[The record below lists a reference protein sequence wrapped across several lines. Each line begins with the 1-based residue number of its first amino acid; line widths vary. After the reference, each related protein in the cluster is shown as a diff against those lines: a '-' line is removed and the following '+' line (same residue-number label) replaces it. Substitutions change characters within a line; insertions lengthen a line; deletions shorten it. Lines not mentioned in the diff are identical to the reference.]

1 MELIEVIAKAH
12 FENPKTGAVTR
23 KQRLRIG
30 KQLAEYLEGLGLVDF
45 VNPPQA
51 VVINAP
57 KIEPVILGGDE
68 QSTLSQLGQASQET
82 IATPFRRGR
91 RRKTNE

>member
-1 MELIEVIAKAH
+1 M
-12 FENPKTGAVTR
+12 
-23 KQRLRIG
+23 
-30 KQLAEYLEGLGLVDF
+30 VDF

-51 VVINAP
+51 VVINTP
-57 KIEPVILGGDE
+57 KIEPVTLGGDE
-68 QSTLSQLGQASQET
+68 QSTLSQLGQASQEA